1 MNAGPIEEES
11 GLTKKGLGSGSIS
24 TFGAVV
30 VGLSCCAPAYTMTA
44 ALGPA
49 ASQVD
54 DQLPAIFIVG
64 FIPMFLVAMG
74 YMALNRAMPDSGTTF
89 TWATRAFGPWVGWIA
104 SWGLLAATILVLSNT
119 AGIAESFFFLALSQ
133 LFQNQA
139 IVELGNNPFIN
150 IAVVIVFLAI
160 ATWISY
166 RGMQSTKGFQYVM
179 VAIQVLGL
187 VWFIVA
193 AFMAANNGS
202 NPDSIAIRSSWFN
215 PFAVSSFSAFSA
227 GIAVSIFAYW
237 GWDTILTMSEETKED
252 AQGSSSG
259 KAATILILTLVGL
272 YVVIGTATVSYAGI
286 GDGPTGLNNPAMS
299 ANVFAALSQPVM
311 GWAGIIL
318 SLAVLCSAAASLQ
331 STQLSPARTLLAM
344 GHYKAIPA
352 KFAEVHP
359 KYQSPSFAIVVSG
372 VIAAVFYAVMRFVS
386 KDALW
391 DTITA
396 LGLMVCF
403 YYGIT
408 AFACVWYFRR
418 EAFQSVGT
426 FFMKILLPG
435 LGGILLFIIFIKTT
449 ISSLDPDF
457 GSGADIGGIGLVFI
471 MGAGVLA
478 IGVVTMIV
486 MSFIYRPFFR
496 GEVLK
501 QGTPLLQI
509 DKQGVSN
516 PR

>member
-1 MNAGPIEEES
+1 MNTSSAPQGNRNDDGG
-11 GLTKKGLGSGSIS
+11 GLTRKGLGEGSIS

-49 ASQVD
+49 AAQVD

-64 FIPMFLVAMG
+64 FLPMFLVAMG

-119 AGIAESFFFLALSQ
+119 AGIAETFLFLALSQ
-133 LFQNQA
+133 MFQSEA
-139 IVELGNNPFIN
+139 MVEIGNNPFVN
-150 IAVVIVFLAI
+150 IAVCTLFLAI

-179 VAIQVLGL
+179 VGVQILGL

-193 AFMAANNGS
+193 ALFAANNGS
-202 NPDSIAIRSSWFN
+202 NPDSIPIKASWFN
-215 PFAVSSFSAFSA
+215 PFAVSSFSAFAA

-237 GWDTILTMSEETKED
+237 GWDTVLTMSEETRED
-252 AQGSSSG
+252 ENGSSSG
-259 KAATILILTLVGL
+259 KAATILIVTLVAL
-272 YVVIGTATVSYAGI
+272 YVVIGMATVTYAGI
-286 GDGPTGLNNPAMS
+286 GEEGTGLHNPTMA
-299 ANVFAALSQPVM
+299 ANVFGALSNPVM
-311 GWAGIIL
+311 GGAGIIL

-359 KYQSPSFAIVVSG
+359 KYKSPSFALVVSG

-408 AFACVWYFRR
+408 AFACVWYFRK
-418 EAFQSVGT
+418 EAFQSPNT
-426 FFMKILLPG
+426 FFMKILMPG
-435 LGGILLFIIFIKTT
+435 VGGVVLFIIFVKTM

-471 MGAGVLA
+471 MGMGVLG
-478 IGVVTMIV
+478 IGLVTMIV
-486 MSFIYRPFFR
+486 MACIYRPFFR

-501 QGTPLLQI
+501 QGTPLLQL
-509 DKQGVSN
+509 DK
-516 PR
+516 